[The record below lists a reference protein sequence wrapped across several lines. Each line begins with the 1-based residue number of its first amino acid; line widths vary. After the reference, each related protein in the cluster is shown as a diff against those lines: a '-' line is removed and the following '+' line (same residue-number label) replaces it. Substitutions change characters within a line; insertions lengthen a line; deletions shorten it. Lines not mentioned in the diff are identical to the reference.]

1 MIPAGGN
8 GKSETHPV
16 KKKGGRKI
24 LEVKKNKRLF
34 DGKVLVAEDH
44 EGCQVII
51 RKLLQRLGLKVILAD
66 DGDEAVEKAVND
78 KFDLIFMDVRMPR
91 LNGIEATAALHE
103 KGITTPIVALT
114 AHAMQGDRQLCI
126 DSGFDDYLSK
136 PIERQKLL
144 EVLDKYCR
152 CGSVGIREV

>member
-1 MIPAGGN
+1 M
-8 GKSETHPV
+8 

-51 RKLLQRLGLKVILAD
+51 RKLLQRLGLKVVLAD

-91 LNGIEATAALHE
+91 LNGIEAMEVLHE
-103 KGITTPIVALT
+103 KGIRTPIVALT
-114 AHAMQGDRQLCI
+114 AHAMEGNRQLCI

-144 EVLDKYCR
+144 EVLDRHCR